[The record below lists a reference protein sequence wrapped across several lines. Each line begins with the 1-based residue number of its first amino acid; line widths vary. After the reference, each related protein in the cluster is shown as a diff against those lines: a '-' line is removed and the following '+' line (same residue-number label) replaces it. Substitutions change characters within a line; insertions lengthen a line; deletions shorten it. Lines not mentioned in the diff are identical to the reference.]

1 MPSLTQRLQNAWNA
15 FRNLRDPTFT
25 NYGLGTYYRPDR
37 HRFSYSNE
45 RSIVTTIFNRIAV
58 DCASIDLEHV
68 RIDEDGRY
76 IDTIKSGLND
86 CLTYSANID
95 QTGKTFV
102 EDIVQSMF
110 DEGVVAV
117 VPVDTTTNPNTTS
130 SYDILSMRTGKIIE
144 WFPQHV
150 RVRLYNERT
159 GQQEELVLNKATIA
173 IIENP
178 FFSVMNEPNSTLQR
192 LIRKMNLLDY
202 VDEQSS
208 SGKLDLIIQLPY
220 VIKSETRRQQA
231 EARRK
236 DIEMQLA
243 GSKYGI
249 AYTDGTERI
258 TQLNRAVENNIWGEV
273 KDLTAMLYNQ
283 LGITEAILNGS
294 ADEQTMINYYNNTIA
309 PIMTAIADELQRKF
323 ITRTAR
329 TQGQAIRFFRDAF
342 KLTPVATLAELADKL
357 TRNEIASSNEIRA
370 IIGWKPSDDPKAD
383 ELVNSNLNQ
392 QEPSMAPP
400 GMEGETPES
409 EVPASEIAATEL
421 SRLADEADEKL
432 NRGDY

>member
-15 FRNLRDPTFT
+15 FRNPRDPTFT
-25 NYGLGTYYRPDR
+25 NYGIGTYYRPDR
-37 HRFSYSNE
+37 HRFSHGNE

-58 DCASIDLEHV
+58 DCAAIDLEHV
-68 RIDEDGRY
+68 RLDENGRY
-76 IDTIKSGLND
+76 TDTIKSGLND

-95 QTGKTFV
+95 QTGKAFI
-102 EDIVQSMF
+102 EDAVQSMF
-110 DEGVVAV
+110 DEGVVAI
-117 VPVDTTTNPNTTS
+117 VPVDTTSNPYMTS
-130 SYDILSMRTGKIIE
+130 SYDILTMRTGKVTE
-144 WFPQHV
+144 WYPQHV
-150 RVRLYNERT
+150 RVRLYNDRT
-159 GQQEELVLNKATIA
+159 GKQEELVMSKSAIA
-173 IIENP
+173 IVENP

-192 LIRKMNLLDY
+192 LIRKLNLLDY
-202 VDEQSS
+202 IDEQSS

-220 VIKSETRRQQA
+220 VIKSETRRKQA

-236 DIEMQLA
+236 DVEMQLA

-258 TQLNRAVENNIWGEV
+258 TQLNRSVENNIWGEI

-283 LGITEAILNGS
+283 LGITEAILNGT
-294 ADEQTMINYYNNTIA
+294 ADEQTMINYYNNTIV
-309 PIMTAIADELQRKF
+309 PIMSAIADEMQRKF

-329 TQGQAIRFFRDAF
+329 TQGQAIRYFRDAF

-392 QEPSMAPP
+392 K
-400 GMEGETPES
+400 TPE
-409 EVPASEIAATEL
+409 EQAEPMPDDN
-421 SRLADEADEKL
+421 ADETTE
-432 NRGDY
+432 

>member
-37 HRFSYSNE
+37 HRFSHSNE

-58 DCASIDLEHV
+58 DCAAIDLEHV
-68 RIDEDGRY
+68 RLDADGRY
-76 IDTIKSGLND
+76 TDTIKSGLND
-86 CLTYSANID
+86 CLTFSANID
-95 QTGKTFV
+95 QTGKAFI

-117 VPVDTTTNPNTTS
+117 VPVDTTSNPYSTS
-130 SYDILSMRTGKIIE
+130 SYDILSMRTGKVIE
-144 WFPQHV
+144 WYPQHV
-150 RVRLYNERT
+150 RVRLYNDRT
-159 GQQEELVLNKATIA
+159 GRQEELIMDKSAIA

-192 LIRKMNLLDY
+192 LIRKLNLLDY
-202 VDEQSS
+202 IDEQSS

-258 TQLNRAVENNIWGEV
+258 TQLNRSVENNIWGEI

-283 LGITEAILNGS
+283 LGITEAILNGT
-294 ADEQTMINYYNNTIA
+294 ADEQTMINYYNNTIV
-309 PIMTAIADELQRKF
+309 PIMSSIADEMQRKF

-329 TQGQAIRFFRDAF
+329 TQGQAIRYFRNAF
-342 KLTPVATLAELADKL
+342 KLTPVSTLAELADKL

-392 QEPSMAPP
+392 QK
-400 GMEGETPES
+400 S
-409 EVPASEIAATEL
+409 EVPPAPDEENPEDADTKTE
-421 SRLADEADEKL
+421 
-432 NRGDY
+432 

>member
-15 FRNLRDPTFT
+15 FRNPRDPTFT

-37 HRFSYSNE
+37 HRFSHGNE

-58 DCASIDLEHV
+58 DCAAIDLEHV
-68 RIDEDGRY
+68 RLDENGRY
-76 IDTIKSGLND
+76 TDTINSGLND

-95 QTGKTFV
+95 QTGKAFI

-117 VPVDTTTNPNTTS
+117 VPVDTTSNPYFTS
-130 SYDILSMRTGKIIE
+130 SYDILSMRTGKVIE
-144 WFPQHV
+144 WYPQHV
-150 RVRLYNERT
+150 RVRLYNDRT
-159 GQQEELVLNKATIA
+159 GRQEELIMDKSAIA

-178 FFSVMNEPNSTLQR
+178 FFSVMNESNSTLQR
-192 LIRKMNLLDY
+192 LIRKLNLLDY
-202 VDEQSS
+202 IDEQSS

-258 TQLNRAVENNIWGEV
+258 TQLNRSVENNIWGEI

-283 LGITEAILNGS
+283 LGITEAILNGT
-294 ADEQTMINYYNNTIA
+294 ADEQTMINYYNNTIV
-309 PIMTAIADELQRKF
+309 PIMSSIADEMQRKF

-329 TQGQAIRFFRDAF
+329 TQGQAIRYFRDAF
-342 KLTPVATLAELADKL
+342 KLTPVSTLAELADKF

-392 QEPSMAPP
+392 QKPEGQTEPAPD
-400 GMEGETPES
+400 EENPED
-409 EVPASEIAATEL
+409 ADTKTE
-421 SRLADEADEKL
+421 
-432 NRGDY
+432 

>member
-15 FRNLRDPTFT
+15 FRNPRDPTFT

-37 HRFSYSNE
+37 HRFSHSNE

-58 DCASIDLEHV
+58 DCAAIDLEHV
-68 RIDEDGRY
+68 RLDADGRY
-76 IDTIKSGLND
+76 TDTIKSGLND
-86 CLTYSANID
+86 CLTFSANID
-95 QTGKTFV
+95 QTGKAFI

-117 VPVDTTTNPNTTS
+117 VPVDTTSNPYFTS
-130 SYDILSMRTGKIIE
+130 SYDILSMRTGKVIE
-144 WFPQHV
+144 WYPQHV
-150 RVRLYNERT
+150 RVRLYNDRT
-159 GQQEELVLNKATIA
+159 GRQEELIMDKSAIA

-192 LIRKMNLLDY
+192 LIRKLNLLDY
-202 VDEQSS
+202 IDEQSS

-220 VIKSETRRQQA
+220 VIKSETRRRQA

-258 TQLNRAVENNIWGEV
+258 TQLNRSVENNIWGEI

-283 LGITEAILNGS
+283 LGITEAILNGT
-294 ADEQTMINYYNNTIA
+294 ADEQTMINYYNNTIV
-309 PIMTAIADELQRKF
+309 PIMSSIADEMQRKF

-329 TQGQAIRFFRDAF
+329 TQGQAIRYFRNAF
-342 KLTPVATLAELADKL
+342 KLTPVSTLAELADKL

-392 QEPSMAPP
+392 QKPEGQTEPATD
-400 GMEGETPES
+400 EENPED
-409 EVPASEIAATEL
+409 ADTKTE
-421 SRLADEADEKL
+421 
-432 NRGDY
+432 

>member
-15 FRNLRDPTFT
+15 FRNPRDPTFT

-37 HRFSYSNE
+37 HRFSHSNE

-58 DCASIDLEHV
+58 DCAAIDLEHV
-68 RIDEDGRY
+68 RLDADGRY
-76 IDTIKSGLND
+76 TDTIKSGLND
-86 CLTYSANID
+86 CLTFSANID
-95 QTGKTFV
+95 QTGKAFI

-117 VPVDTTTNPNTTS
+117 VPVDTTSNPYSTS
-130 SYDILSMRTGKIIE
+130 SYDILSMRTGKVIE
-144 WFPQHV
+144 WYPQHV
-150 RVRLYNERT
+150 RVRLYNDRT
-159 GQQEELVLNKATIA
+159 GRQEELIMDKSAIA

-192 LIRKMNLLDY
+192 LIRKLNLLDY
-202 VDEQSS
+202 IDEQSS

-258 TQLNRAVENNIWGEV
+258 TQLNRSVENNIWGEI

-283 LGITEAILNGS
+283 LGITEAILNGT
-294 ADEQTMINYYNNTIA
+294 ADEQTMINYYNNTIV
-309 PIMTAIADELQRKF
+309 PIMSSIADEMQRKF

-329 TQGQAIRFFRDAF
+329 TQGQAIRYFRDAF
-342 KLTPVATLAELADKL
+342 KLTPVSTLAELADKL

-392 QEPSMAPP
+392 QKPEGQTEPAPD
-400 GMEGETPES
+400 EENPE
-409 EVPASEIAATEL
+409 
-421 SRLADEADEKL
+421 EADTKTE
-432 NRGDY
+432 

>member
-15 FRNLRDPTFT
+15 FRNPRDPTFT

-37 HRFSYSNE
+37 HRFSHSNE

-58 DCASIDLEHV
+58 DCAAIDLEHV
-68 RIDEDGRY
+68 RLDADGRY
-76 IDTIKSGLND
+76 TDTIKSGLND
-86 CLTYSANID
+86 CLTFSANID
-95 QTGKTFV
+95 QTGKAFI

-117 VPVDTTTNPNTTS
+117 VPVDTTSNPYSTS
-130 SYDILSMRTGKIIE
+130 SYDILSMRTGKVIE
-144 WFPQHV
+144 WYPQHV
-150 RVRLYNERT
+150 RVRLYNDRT
-159 GQQEELVLNKATIA
+159 GRQEELIMDKSAIA

-192 LIRKMNLLDY
+192 LIRKLNLLDY
-202 VDEQSS
+202 IDEQSS

-220 VIKSETRRQQA
+220 VIKSETRRKQA

-258 TQLNRAVENNIWGEV
+258 TQLNRSVENNIWGEI

-283 LGITEAILNGS
+283 LGITEAILNGT
-294 ADEQTMINYYNNTIA
+294 ADEQTMINYYNNTIV
-309 PIMTAIADELQRKF
+309 PIMSSIADEMQRKF

-329 TQGQAIRFFRDAF
+329 TQGQAIRYFRDAF
-342 KLTPVATLAELADKL
+342 KLTPVSTLAELADKL

-392 QEPSMAPP
+392 QKPEGQTEPAPD
-400 GMEGETPES
+400 EENPE
-409 EVPASEIAATEL
+409 
-421 SRLADEADEKL
+421 EADTKTE
-432 NRGDY
+432 

>member
-15 FRNLRDPTFT
+15 FRNPRDPTFT

-37 HRFSYSNE
+37 HRFSHGNE

-58 DCASIDLEHV
+58 DCAAIDLEHV
-68 RIDEDGRY
+68 RLDEDGRY
-76 IDTIKSGLND
+76 TDTIKSGLND

-95 QTGKTFV
+95 QTGKAFI

-117 VPVDTTTNPNTTS
+117 VPVDTTSNPYFTS
-130 SYDILSMRTGKIIE
+130 SYDILSMRTGKVIE
-144 WFPQHV
+144 WYPQHV
-150 RVRLYNERT
+150 RVRLYNDRT
-159 GQQEELVLNKATIA
+159 GRQEELIMDKSAIA

-192 LIRKMNLLDY
+192 LIRKLNLLDY
-202 VDEQSS
+202 IDEQSS

-258 TQLNRAVENNIWGEV
+258 TQLNRSVENNIWGEI

-283 LGITEAILNGS
+283 LGITEAILNGT
-294 ADEQTMINYYNNTIA
+294 ADEQTMINYYNNTIV
-309 PIMTAIADELQRKF
+309 PIMSSIADEMQRKF

-329 TQGQAIRFFRDAF
+329 TQGQAIRYFRDAF
-342 KLTPVATLAELADKL
+342 KLTPVSTLAELADKL

-392 QEPSMAPP
+392 QKPVGQTEPAPD
-400 GMEGETPES
+400 EENPED
-409 EVPASEIAATEL
+409 ADTKTE
-421 SRLADEADEKL
+421 
-432 NRGDY
+432 

>member
-15 FRNLRDPTFT
+15 FRNPRDPTFT

-37 HRFSYSNE
+37 HRFSHSNE

-58 DCASIDLEHV
+58 DCAAIDLEHV
-68 RIDEDGRY
+68 RLDEDGRY
-76 IDTIKSGLND
+76 TDTIKSGLND

-95 QTGKTFV
+95 QTGKAFI

-117 VPVDTTTNPNTTS
+117 VPVDTTSNPYMTS
-130 SYDILSMRTGKIIE
+130 SYDILSMRTGKVIE
-144 WFPQHV
+144 WYPQHV
-150 RVRLYNERT
+150 RVRLYNDRT
-159 GQQEELVLNKATIA
+159 GRQEELIMDKSAIA

-192 LIRKMNLLDY
+192 LIRKLNLLDY
-202 VDEQSS
+202 IDEQSS

-258 TQLNRAVENNIWGEV
+258 TQLNRSVENNIWGEI

-283 LGITEAILNGS
+283 LGITEAILNGT
-294 ADEQTMINYYNNTIA
+294 ADEQTMINYYNNTIV
-309 PIMTAIADELQRKF
+309 PIMSSIADEMQRKF

-329 TQGQAIRFFRDAF
+329 TQGQAIRYFRDAF
-342 KLTPVATLAELADKL
+342 KLTPVSTLAELADKL

-383 ELVNSNLNQ
+383 QLVNSNLNQ
-392 QEPSMAPP
+392 QK
-400 GMEGETPES
+400 S
-409 EVPASEIAATEL
+409 EVPPAP
-421 SRLADEADEKL
+421 DEANPEDADTKTE
-432 NRGDY
+432 

>member
-15 FRNLRDPTFT
+15 FRNPRDPTFT

-37 HRFSYSNE
+37 HRFSHSNE

-58 DCASIDLEHV
+58 DCAAIDLEHV
-68 RIDEDGRY
+68 RLDEDGRY
-76 IDTIKSGLND
+76 TDTIRSGLND

-95 QTGKTFV
+95 QTGKAFI

-117 VPVDTTTNPNTTS
+117 VPVDTTSNPYFTS
-130 SYDILSMRTGKIIE
+130 SYDILSMRTGKVIE
-144 WFPQHV
+144 WYPQHV
-150 RVRLYNERT
+150 RVRLYNDRT
-159 GQQEELVLNKATIA
+159 GRQEELIIDKSAIA

-178 FFSVMNEPNSTLQR
+178 FFSVMNESNSTLQR
-192 LIRKMNLLDY
+192 LIRKLNLLDY
-202 VDEQSS
+202 IDEQSS

-258 TQLNRAVENNIWGEV
+258 TQLNRSVENNIWGEI

-283 LGITEAILNGS
+283 LGITEAILNGT
-294 ADEQTMINYYNNTIA
+294 ADEQTMINYYNNTIV
-309 PIMTAIADELQRKF
+309 PIMSSIADEMQRKF

-329 TQGQAIRFFRDAF
+329 TQGQAIRYFRDAF
-342 KLTPVATLAELADKL
+342 KLTPVSTLAELADKF

-383 ELVNSNLNQ
+383 KLVNSNLNQ
-392 QEPSMAPP
+392 QKPEGQTEPAPD
-400 GMEGETPES
+400 EENPED
-409 EVPASEIAATEL
+409 ADTKTE
-421 SRLADEADEKL
+421 
-432 NRGDY
+432 

>member
-15 FRNLRDPTFT
+15 FRNPRDPTFT

-37 HRFSYSNE
+37 HRFSHSNE

-58 DCASIDLEHV
+58 DCAAIDLEHV
-68 RIDEDGRY
+68 RLDADGRY
-76 IDTIKSGLND
+76 TDTIKSGLND

-95 QTGKTFV
+95 QTGKAFI

-117 VPVDTTTNPNTTS
+117 VPVDTTSNPYMTS
-130 SYDILSMRTGKIIE
+130 SYDILSMRTGKVIE
-144 WFPQHV
+144 WYPQHV
-150 RVRLYNERT
+150 RVRLYNDRT
-159 GQQEELVLNKATIA
+159 GRQEELIMDKSAIA

-192 LIRKMNLLDY
+192 LIRKLNLLDY
-202 VDEQSS
+202 IDEQSS

-258 TQLNRAVENNIWGEV
+258 TQLNRSVENNIWGEI

-283 LGITEAILNGS
+283 LGITEAILNGT
-294 ADEQTMINYYNNTIA
+294 ADEQTMINYYNNTIV
-309 PIMTAIADELQRKF
+309 PIMSSIADEMQRKF

-329 TQGQAIRFFRDAF
+329 TQGQAIRYFRDAF
-342 KLTPVATLAELADKL
+342 KLTPVSTLAELADKL

-392 QEPSMAPP
+392 QKPEGQTEPAPD
-400 GMEGETPES
+400 EENPED
-409 EVPASEIAATEL
+409 ADMKTE
-421 SRLADEADEKL
+421 
-432 NRGDY
+432 

>member
-15 FRNLRDPTFT
+15 FRNPRDPTFT

-37 HRFSYSNE
+37 HRFSHSNE

-58 DCASIDLEHV
+58 DCAAIDLEHV
-68 RIDEDGRY
+68 RLDADGRY
-76 IDTIKSGLND
+76 TDTIKSGLND

-95 QTGKTFV
+95 QTGKAFI

-117 VPVDTTTNPNTTS
+117 VPVDTTSSPYMTS
-130 SYDILSMRTGKIIE
+130 SYDILSMRTGKVIE
-144 WFPQHV
+144 WYPQHV
-150 RVRLYNERT
+150 RVRLYNDRT
-159 GQQEELVLNKATIA
+159 GRQEELIMDKSAIA

-192 LIRKMNLLDY
+192 LIRKLNLLDY
-202 VDEQSS
+202 IDEQSS

-258 TQLNRAVENNIWGEV
+258 TQLNRSVENNIWGEI

-283 LGITEAILNGS
+283 LGITEAILNGT
-294 ADEQTMINYYNNTIA
+294 ADEQTMINYYNNTIV
-309 PIMTAIADELQRKF
+309 PIMSSIADEMQRKF

-329 TQGQAIRFFRDAF
+329 TQGQAIRYFRDAF
-342 KLTPVATLAELADKL
+342 KLTPVSTLAELADKL

-392 QEPSMAPP
+392 QKPEGQTEPAPD
-400 GMEGETPES
+400 EENPED
-409 EVPASEIAATEL
+409 ADIKTE
-421 SRLADEADEKL
+421 
-432 NRGDY
+432 

>member
-15 FRNLRDPTFT
+15 FRNPRDPTFT

-37 HRFSYSNE
+37 HRFSHSNE

-58 DCASIDLEHV
+58 DCAAIDLEHV
-68 RIDEDGRY
+68 RLDEDGRY
-76 IDTIKSGLND
+76 TDTIKSGLND
-86 CLTYSANID
+86 CLTFSANID
-95 QTGKTFV
+95 QTGKAFI

-117 VPVDTTTNPNTTS
+117 VPVDTTSNPYMTS
-130 SYDILSMRTGKIIE
+130 SYDILSMRTGKVIE
-144 WFPQHV
+144 WYPQHV
-150 RVRLYNERT
+150 RVRLYNDRT
-159 GQQEELVLNKATIA
+159 GRQEELIMDKSAIA

-192 LIRKMNLLDY
+192 LIRKLNLLDY
-202 VDEQSS
+202 IDEQSS

-258 TQLNRAVENNIWGEV
+258 TQLNRSVENNIWGEI

-283 LGITEAILNGS
+283 LGITEAILNGT
-294 ADEQTMINYYNNTIA
+294 ADEQTMINYYNNTIV
-309 PIMTAIADELQRKF
+309 PIMSSIADEMQRKF

-329 TQGQAIRFFRDAF
+329 TQGQAIRYFRDAF
-342 KLTPVATLAELADKL
+342 KLTPVSTLAELADKL

-392 QEPSMAPP
+392 QKTEVQTEPAPD
-400 GMEGETPES
+400 EENPED
-409 EVPASEIAATEL
+409 ADMKTE
-421 SRLADEADEKL
+421 
-432 NRGDY
+432 

>member
-15 FRNLRDPTFT
+15 FRNPRDPTFT
-25 NYGLGTYYRPDR
+25 NYGIGTYYRPDR
-37 HRFSYSNE
+37 HRFSHGNE

-58 DCASIDLEHV
+58 DCAAIDLEHV
-68 RIDEDGRY
+68 RLDENGRY
-76 IDTIKSGLND
+76 TDTIKSGLND

-95 QTGKTFV
+95 QTGKAFI
-102 EDIVQSMF
+102 EDAVQSMF
-110 DEGVVAV
+110 DEGVVAI
-117 VPVDTTTNPNTTS
+117 VPVDTTSNPYMTS
-130 SYDILSMRTGKIIE
+130 SYDILTMRTGKVTE
-144 WFPQHV
+144 WYPQHV
-150 RVRLYNERT
+150 RVRLYNDRT
-159 GQQEELVLNKATIA
+159 GKQEELVMSKSAIA
-173 IIENP
+173 IVENP

-192 LIRKMNLLDY
+192 LIRKLNLLDY
-202 VDEQSS
+202 IDEQSS

-258 TQLNRAVENNIWGEV
+258 TQLNRSVENNIWGEI

-283 LGITEAILNGS
+283 LGITEAILNGT
-294 ADEQTMINYYNNTIA
+294 ADEQTMINYYNNTIV
-309 PIMTAIADELQRKF
+309 PIMSAIADEMQRKF

-329 TQGQAIRFFRDAF
+329 TQGQAIRYFRDAF

-392 QEPSMAPP
+392 K
-400 GMEGETPES
+400 TPE
-409 EVPASEIAATEL
+409 EQAEPMPNDN
-421 SRLADEADEKL
+421 ADETTE
-432 NRGDY
+432 

>member
-1 MPSLTQRLQNAWNA
+1 M
-15 FRNLRDPTFT
+15 D
-25 NYGLGTYYRPDR
+25 
-37 HRFSYSNE
+37 
-45 RSIVTTIFNRIAV
+45 
-58 DCASIDLEHV
+58 
-68 RIDEDGRY
+68 
-76 IDTIKSGLND
+76 KS
-86 CLTYSANID
+86 A
-95 QTGKTFV
+95 
-102 EDIVQSMF
+102 
-110 DEGVVAV
+110 
-117 VPVDTTTNPNTTS
+117 
-130 SYDILSMRTGKIIE
+130 
-144 WFPQHV
+144 
-150 RVRLYNERT
+150 
-159 GQQEELVLNKATIA
+159 IA

-192 LIRKMNLLDY
+192 LIRKLNLLDY
-202 VDEQSS
+202 IDEQSS

-258 TQLNRAVENNIWGEV
+258 TQLNRSVENNIWGEI

-283 LGITEAILNGS
+283 LGITEAILNGT
-294 ADEQTMINYYNNTIA
+294 ADEQTMINYYNNTIV
-309 PIMTAIADELQRKF
+309 PIMSSIADEMQRKF

-329 TQGQAIRFFRDAF
+329 TQGQAIRYFRDAF
-342 KLTPVATLAELADKL
+342 KLTPVSTLAELADKL

-392 QEPSMAPP
+392 QKTEVQPVPD
-400 GMEGETPES
+400 EENPED
-409 EVPASEIAATEL
+409 ADTKTE
-421 SRLADEADEKL
+421 
-432 NRGDY
+432 

>member
-15 FRNLRDPTFT
+15 FRNPRDPTFT

-37 HRFSYSNE
+37 HRFSHSNE

-58 DCASIDLEHV
+58 DCAAIDLEHV
-68 RIDEDGRY
+68 RLDEDGRY
-76 IDTIKSGLND
+76 TDTIRSGLND

-95 QTGKTFV
+95 QTGKAFI

-117 VPVDTTTNPNTTS
+117 VPVDTTSNPYFTS
-130 SYDILSMRTGKIIE
+130 SYDILSMRTGKVIE
-144 WFPQHV
+144 WYPQHV
-150 RVRLYNERT
+150 RVRLYNDRT
-159 GQQEELVLNKATIA
+159 GRQEELIMDKSAIA

-192 LIRKMNLLDY
+192 LIRKLNLLDY
-202 VDEQSS
+202 IDEQSS

-258 TQLNRAVENNIWGEV
+258 TQLNRSVENNIWGEI

-283 LGITEAILNGS
+283 LGITEAILNGT
-294 ADEQTMINYYNNTIA
+294 ADEQTMINYHNNTIV
-309 PIMTAIADELQRKF
+309 PIMSSIADEMQRKF

-329 TQGQAIRFFRDAF
+329 TQGQAIRYFRDAF
-342 KLTPVATLAELADKL
+342 KLTPVSTLAELADKL

-392 QEPSMAPP
+392 QK
-400 GMEGETPES
+400 S
-409 EVPASEIAATEL
+409 EVPPAPDEENPEDADTKTE
-421 SRLADEADEKL
+421 
-432 NRGDY
+432 

>member
-15 FRNLRDPTFT
+15 FRNPRDPTFT

-37 HRFSYSNE
+37 HRFSHSNE

-58 DCASIDLEHV
+58 DCAAIDLEHV
-68 RIDEDGRY
+68 RLDTDGRY
-76 IDTIKSGLND
+76 TDTIKSGLND

-95 QTGKTFV
+95 QTGKAFI

-117 VPVDTTTNPNTTS
+117 VPVDTTSSPYMTS
-130 SYDILSMRTGKIIE
+130 SYDILSMRTGKVIE
-144 WFPQHV
+144 WYPQHV
-150 RVRLYNERT
+150 RVRLYNDRT
-159 GQQEELVLNKATIA
+159 GRQEELIMDKSAIA

-192 LIRKMNLLDY
+192 LIRKLNLLDY
-202 VDEQSS
+202 IDEQSS

-258 TQLNRAVENNIWGEV
+258 TQLNRSVENNIWGEI

-283 LGITEAILNGS
+283 LGITEAILNGT
-294 ADEQTMINYYNNTIA
+294 ADEQTMINYYNNTIV
-309 PIMTAIADELQRKF
+309 PIMSSIADEMQRKF

-329 TQGQAIRFFRDAF
+329 TQGQAIRYFRDAF
-342 KLTPVATLAELADKL
+342 KLTPVSTLAELADKL

-392 QEPSMAPP
+392 QKPEGQTEPAPD
-400 GMEGETPES
+400 EENPED
-409 EVPASEIAATEL
+409 ADIKTE
-421 SRLADEADEKL
+421 
-432 NRGDY
+432 

>member
-15 FRNLRDPTFT
+15 FRNPRDPTFT

-37 HRFSYSNE
+37 HRFSHSNE

-58 DCASIDLEHV
+58 DCAAIDLEHV
-68 RIDEDGRY
+68 RLDEDGRY
-76 IDTIKSGLND
+76 TDTIKSGLND

-95 QTGKTFV
+95 QTGKAFI

-117 VPVDTTTNPNTTS
+117 VPVDTTSNPYFTS
-130 SYDILSMRTGKIIE
+130 SYDILSMRTGKVIE
-144 WFPQHV
+144 WYPQHV
-150 RVRLYNERT
+150 RVRLYNDRT
-159 GQQEELVLNKATIA
+159 GRQEELIMDKSAIA

-192 LIRKMNLLDY
+192 LIRKLNLLDY
-202 VDEQSS
+202 IDEQSS

-258 TQLNRAVENNIWGEV
+258 TQLNRSVENNIWGEI

-283 LGITEAILNGS
+283 LGITEAILNGT
-294 ADEQTMINYYNNTIA
+294 ADEQTMINYYNNTIV
-309 PIMTAIADELQRKF
+309 PIMSSIADEMQRKF

-329 TQGQAIRFFRDAF
+329 TQGQAIRYFRDAF
-342 KLTPVATLAELADKL
+342 KLTPVSTLAELADKL

-392 QEPSMAPP
+392 QKPEGQTEPAPD
-400 GMEGETPES
+400 EENPE
-409 EVPASEIAATEL
+409 
-421 SRLADEADEKL
+421 EADTKTE
-432 NRGDY
+432 

>member
-15 FRNLRDPTFT
+15 FRNPRDPTFT

-37 HRFSYSNE
+37 HRFSHSNE

-58 DCASIDLEHV
+58 DCAAIDLEHV
-68 RIDEDGRY
+68 RLDEDGRY
-76 IDTIKSGLND
+76 TDTIKSGLND

-95 QTGKTFV
+95 QTGKAFI

-117 VPVDTTTNPNTTS
+117 VPVDTTSNPYFTS
-130 SYDILSMRTGKIIE
+130 SYDILSMRTGKVIE
-144 WFPQHV
+144 WYPQHV
-150 RVRLYNERT
+150 RVRLYNDRT
-159 GQQEELVLNKATIA
+159 GRQEELIMDKSAIA

-192 LIRKMNLLDY
+192 LIRKLNLLDY
-202 VDEQSS
+202 IDEQSS

-258 TQLNRAVENNIWGEV
+258 TQLNRSVENNIWGEI

-283 LGITEAILNGS
+283 LGITEAILNGT
-294 ADEQTMINYYNNTIA
+294 ADEQTMINYYNNTIV
-309 PIMTAIADELQRKF
+309 PIMSAIADEMQRKF

-329 TQGQAIRFFRDAF
+329 TQGQAIRYFRDAF
-342 KLTPVATLAELADKL
+342 KLTPVSTLAELADKL

-392 QEPSMAPP
+392 QKPEGQTEPAPD
-400 GMEGETPES
+400 EENPED
-409 EVPASEIAATEL
+409 ADTKTE
-421 SRLADEADEKL
+421 
-432 NRGDY
+432 

>member
-15 FRNLRDPTFT
+15 FRNPRDPTFT

-37 HRFSYSNE
+37 HRFSHSNE

-58 DCASIDLEHV
+58 DCAAIDLEHV
-68 RIDEDGRY
+68 RLDEDGRY
-76 IDTIKSGLND
+76 TDTIKSGLND
-86 CLTYSANID
+86 CLTFSANID
-95 QTGKTFV
+95 QTGKAFI

-117 VPVDTTTNPNTTS
+117 VPVDTTSNPYFTS
-130 SYDILSMRTGKIIE
+130 SYDILSMRTGKVIE
-144 WFPQHV
+144 WYPQHV
-150 RVRLYNERT
+150 RVRLYNDRT
-159 GQQEELVLNKATIA
+159 GRQEELIMDKSAIA

-192 LIRKMNLLDY
+192 LIRKLNLLDY
-202 VDEQSS
+202 IDEQSS

-258 TQLNRAVENNIWGEV
+258 TQLNRSVENNIWGEI

-283 LGITEAILNGS
+283 LGITEAILNGT
-294 ADEQTMINYYNNTIA
+294 ADEQTMINYYNNTIV
-309 PIMTAIADELQRKF
+309 PIMSSIADEMQRKF

-329 TQGQAIRFFRDAF
+329 TQGQAIRYFRDAF
-342 KLTPVATLAELADKL
+342 KLTPVSTLAELADKL

-392 QEPSMAPP
+392 QKPVGQTEPAPD
-400 GMEGETPES
+400 EENPED
-409 EVPASEIAATEL
+409 ADMKTE
-421 SRLADEADEKL
+421 
-432 NRGDY
+432 

>member
-1 MPSLTQRLQNAWNA
+1 MASLTQRLQNAWNA
-15 FRNLRDPTFT
+15 FRNPRDPTFT

-37 HRFSYSNE
+37 HRFSHSNE

-58 DCASIDLEHV
+58 DCAAIDLEHV
-68 RIDEDGRY
+68 RLDEDGRY
-76 IDTIKSGLND
+76 TDTIKSGLND

-95 QTGKTFV
+95 QTGKAFI

-117 VPVDTTTNPNTTS
+117 VPVDTTSNPYMTS
-130 SYDILSMRTGKIIE
+130 SYDILSMRTGKVIE
-144 WFPQHV
+144 WYPQHV
-150 RVRLYNERT
+150 RVRLYNDRT
-159 GQQEELVLNKATIA
+159 GRQEELIMDKSAIA

-192 LIRKMNLLDY
+192 LIRKLNLLDY
-202 VDEQSS
+202 IDEQSS

-258 TQLNRAVENNIWGEV
+258 TQLNRSVENNIWGEI

-283 LGITEAILNGS
+283 LGITEAILNGT
-294 ADEQTMINYYNNTIA
+294 ADEQTMINYYNNTIV
-309 PIMTAIADELQRKF
+309 PIMSSIADEMQRKF

-329 TQGQAIRFFRDAF
+329 TQGQAIRYFRNAF
-342 KLTPVATLAELADKL
+342 KLTPVSTLAELADKL

-383 ELVNSNLNQ
+383 KLINSNLNQ
-392 QEPSMAPP
+392 QKPVGQTEPAPD
-400 GMEGETPES
+400 EENPEN
-409 EVPASEIAATEL
+409 ADTKTE
-421 SRLADEADEKL
+421 
-432 NRGDY
+432 

>member
-15 FRNLRDPTFT
+15 FRNPRDPTFT

-37 HRFSYSNE
+37 HRFSHSNE

-58 DCASIDLEHV
+58 DCAAIDLEHV
-68 RIDEDGRY
+68 RLDADGRY
-76 IDTIKSGLND
+76 TDTIKSGLND
-86 CLTYSANID
+86 CLTFSANID
-95 QTGKTFV
+95 QTGKAFI

-117 VPVDTTTNPNTTS
+117 VPVDTTSNPYMTS
-130 SYDILSMRTGKIIE
+130 SYDILSMRTGKVIE
-144 WFPQHV
+144 WYPQHV
-150 RVRLYNERT
+150 RVRLYNDRT
-159 GQQEELVLNKATIA
+159 GRQEELIMDKSAIA

-192 LIRKMNLLDY
+192 LIRKLNLLDY
-202 VDEQSS
+202 IDEQSS

-220 VIKSETRRQQA
+220 VIKTETRRQQA

-258 TQLNRAVENNIWGEV
+258 TQLNRSVENNIWGEI

-283 LGITEAILNGS
+283 LGITEAILNGT
-294 ADEQTMINYYNNTIA
+294 ADEQTMINYYNNTIV
-309 PIMTAIADELQRKF
+309 PIMSAIADEMQRKF

-329 TQGQAIRFFRDAF
+329 TQGQAIRYFRDAF
-342 KLTPVATLAELADKL
+342 KLTPVSTLAELADKL

-383 ELVNSNLNQ
+383 DLVNSNLNQ
-392 QEPSMAPP
+392 QKPEGQTEPAPD
-400 GMEGETPES
+400 EENPED
-409 EVPASEIAATEL
+409 ADIKTE
-421 SRLADEADEKL
+421 
-432 NRGDY
+432 

>member
-15 FRNLRDPTFT
+15 FRNPRDPTFT

-37 HRFSYSNE
+37 HRFSHGNE

-58 DCASIDLEHV
+58 DCAAIDLEHV
-68 RIDEDGRY
+68 RLDENGRY
-76 IDTIKSGLND
+76 TDTINSGLND

-95 QTGKTFV
+95 QTGKAFI

-117 VPVDTTTNPNTTS
+117 VPVDTTSNPYFTS
-130 SYDILSMRTGKIIE
+130 SYDILSMRTGKVIE
-144 WFPQHV
+144 WYPQHV
-150 RVRLYNERT
+150 RVRLYNDRT
-159 GQQEELVLNKATIA
+159 GRQEELIMDKSAIA

-192 LIRKMNLLDY
+192 LIRKLNLLDY
-202 VDEQSS
+202 IDEQSS

-258 TQLNRAVENNIWGEV
+258 TQLNRSVENNIWGEI

-283 LGITEAILNGS
+283 LGITEAILNGT
-294 ADEQTMINYYNNTIA
+294 ADEQTMINYYNNTIV
-309 PIMTAIADELQRKF
+309 PIMSSIADEMQRKF

-329 TQGQAIRFFRDAF
+329 TQGQAIRYFRDAF
-342 KLTPVATLAELADKL
+342 KLTPVSTLAELSDKL

-392 QEPSMAPP
+392 QKPEGQSEPATD
-400 GMEGETPES
+400 EDNPE
-409 EVPASEIAATEL
+409 
-421 SRLADEADEKL
+421 EADTKTE
-432 NRGDY
+432 

>member
-15 FRNLRDPTFT
+15 FRNPRDPTFT

-37 HRFSYSNE
+37 HRFSHSNE

-58 DCASIDLEHV
+58 DCAAIDLEHV
-68 RIDEDGRY
+68 RLDADGRY
-76 IDTIKSGLND
+76 TDTIKSGLND

-95 QTGKTFV
+95 QTGKAFI

-117 VPVDTTTNPNTTS
+117 VPVDTTSNPYFTS
-130 SYDILSMRTGKIIE
+130 SYDILSMRTGKVIE
-144 WFPQHV
+144 WYPQHV
-150 RVRLYNERT
+150 RVRLYNDRT
-159 GQQEELVLNKATIA
+159 GRQEELIMDKSAIA

-192 LIRKMNLLDY
+192 LIRKLNLLDY
-202 VDEQSS
+202 IDEQSS

-258 TQLNRAVENNIWGEV
+258 TQLNRSVENNIWGEI

-283 LGITEAILNGS
+283 LGITEAILNGT
-294 ADEQTMINYYNNTIA
+294 ADEQTMINYYNNTIV
-309 PIMTAIADELQRKF
+309 PIMSSIADEMQRKF

-329 TQGQAIRFFRDAF
+329 TQGQAIRYFRNAF
-342 KLTPVATLAELADKL
+342 KLTPVSTLAELADKL

-392 QEPSMAPP
+392 QK
-400 GMEGETPES
+400 S
-409 EVPASEIAATEL
+409 EVPPAPDEENPEDADTKTE
-421 SRLADEADEKL
+421 
-432 NRGDY
+432 

>member
-15 FRNLRDPTFT
+15 FRNPRDPTFT

-37 HRFSYSNE
+37 HRFSHSNE

-58 DCASIDLEHV
+58 DCAAIDLEHV
-68 RIDEDGRY
+68 RLDEDGRY
-76 IDTIKSGLND
+76 TDTIKSGLND
-86 CLTYSANID
+86 CLTFSANID
-95 QTGKTFV
+95 QTGKAFI

-117 VPVDTTTNPNTTS
+117 VPVDTTSNPYMTS
-130 SYDILSMRTGKIIE
+130 SYDILSMRTGKVIE
-144 WFPQHV
+144 WYPQHV
-150 RVRLYNERT
+150 RVRLYNDRT
-159 GQQEELVLNKATIA
+159 GRQEELIMDKSAIA

-192 LIRKMNLLDY
+192 LIRKLNLLDY
-202 VDEQSS
+202 IDEQSS

-258 TQLNRAVENNIWGEV
+258 TQLNRSVENNIWGEI

-283 LGITEAILNGS
+283 LGITEAILNGT
-294 ADEQTMINYYNNTIA
+294 ADEQTMINYYNNTIV
-309 PIMTAIADELQRKF
+309 PIMSSIADEMQRKF

-329 TQGQAIRFFRDAF
+329 TQGQAIRYFRDAF
-342 KLTPVATLAELADKL
+342 KLTPVSTLAELADKL

-392 QEPSMAPP
+392 QKPVGQTEPAPD
-400 GMEGETPES
+400 EENPED
-409 EVPASEIAATEL
+409 ADTKTE
-421 SRLADEADEKL
+421 
-432 NRGDY
+432 

>member
-15 FRNLRDPTFT
+15 FRNPRDPTFT

-37 HRFSYSNE
+37 HRFSHSNE

-58 DCASIDLEHV
+58 DCAAIDLEHV
-68 RIDEDGRY
+68 RLDEDGRY
-76 IDTIKSGLND
+76 TDTIKSGLND

-95 QTGKTFV
+95 QTGKAFI

-117 VPVDTTTNPNTTS
+117 VPVDTTSNPYMTS
-130 SYDILSMRTGKIIE
+130 SYDILSMRTGKVIE
-144 WFPQHV
+144 WYPQHV
-150 RVRLYNERT
+150 RVRLYNDRT
-159 GQQEELVLNKATIA
+159 GRQEELIMDKSAIA

-192 LIRKMNLLDY
+192 LIRKLNLLDY
-202 VDEQSS
+202 IDEQSS

-258 TQLNRAVENNIWGEV
+258 TQLNRSVENNIWGEI

-283 LGITEAILNGS
+283 LGITEAILNGT
-294 ADEQTMINYYNNTIA
+294 ADEQTMINYYNNTIV
-309 PIMTAIADELQRKF
+309 PIMSAIADEMQRKF

-329 TQGQAIRFFRDAF
+329 TQGQAIRYFRDAF
-342 KLTPVATLAELADKL
+342 KLTPVSTLAELADKL

-392 QEPSMAPP
+392 QKPEGQTEPAPD
-400 GMEGETPES
+400 EENPED
-409 EVPASEIAATEL
+409 ADIKTE
-421 SRLADEADEKL
+421 
-432 NRGDY
+432 

>member
-15 FRNLRDPTFT
+15 FRNPRDPTFT

-37 HRFSYSNE
+37 HRFSHSNE

-58 DCASIDLEHV
+58 DCAAIDLEHV
-68 RIDEDGRY
+68 RLDEDGRY
-76 IDTIKSGLND
+76 TDTIKSGLND

-95 QTGKTFV
+95 QTGKAFI

-117 VPVDTTTNPNTTS
+117 VPVDTTSNPYFTS
-130 SYDILSMRTGKIIE
+130 SYDILSMRTGKVIE
-144 WFPQHV
+144 WYPQHV
-150 RVRLYNERT
+150 RVRLYNDRT
-159 GQQEELVLNKATIA
+159 GRQEELIIDKSAIA

-178 FFSVMNEPNSTLQR
+178 FFSVMNESNSTLQR
-192 LIRKMNLLDY
+192 LIRKLNLLDY
-202 VDEQSS
+202 IDEQSS

-258 TQLNRAVENNIWGEV
+258 TQLNRSVENNIWGEI

-283 LGITEAILNGS
+283 LGITEAILNGT
-294 ADEQTMINYYNNTIA
+294 ADEQTMINYYNNTIV
-309 PIMTAIADELQRKF
+309 PIMSSIADEMQRKF

-329 TQGQAIRFFRDAF
+329 TQGQAIRYFRDAF
-342 KLTPVATLAELADKL
+342 KLTPVSTLAELADKF

-392 QEPSMAPP
+392 QKSEGQAEFAPD
-400 GMEGETPES
+400 EENPED
-409 EVPASEIAATEL
+409 ADMKTE
-421 SRLADEADEKL
+421 
-432 NRGDY
+432 

>member
-15 FRNLRDPTFT
+15 FRNPRDPTFT

-37 HRFSYSNE
+37 HRFSHSNE

-58 DCASIDLEHV
+58 DCAAIDLEHV
-68 RIDEDGRY
+68 RLDEDGRY
-76 IDTIKSGLND
+76 TDTIKSGLND

-95 QTGKTFV
+95 QTGKAFI

-117 VPVDTTTNPNTTS
+117 VPVDTTSNPYFTS
-130 SYDILSMRTGKIIE
+130 SYDILSMRTGKVIE
-144 WFPQHV
+144 WYPQHV
-150 RVRLYNERT
+150 RVRLYNDRT
-159 GQQEELVLNKATIA
+159 GRQEELIIDKSAIA

-192 LIRKMNLLDY
+192 LIRKLNLLDY
-202 VDEQSS
+202 IDEQSS

-258 TQLNRAVENNIWGEV
+258 TQLNRSVENNIWGEI

-283 LGITEAILNGS
+283 LGITEAILNGT
-294 ADEQTMINYYNNTIA
+294 ADEQTMINYYNNTIV
-309 PIMTAIADELQRKF
+309 PIMSSIADEMQRKF

-329 TQGQAIRFFRDAF
+329 TQGQAIRYFRDAF
-342 KLTPVATLAELADKL
+342 KLTPVSTLAELADKF

-383 ELVNSNLNQ
+383 KLVNSNLNQ
-392 QEPSMAPP
+392 QKPEGQTEPAPD
-400 GMEGETPES
+400 EENPED
-409 EVPASEIAATEL
+409 ADTKTE
-421 SRLADEADEKL
+421 
-432 NRGDY
+432 

>member
-15 FRNLRDPTFT
+15 FRNPRDPTFT
-25 NYGLGTYYRPDR
+25 NYGIGTYYRPDR
-37 HRFSYSNE
+37 HRFSHGNE

-58 DCASIDLEHV
+58 DCAAIDLEHV
-68 RIDEDGRY
+68 RLDENGRY
-76 IDTIKSGLND
+76 TDTIKSGLND

-95 QTGKTFV
+95 QTGKAFI
-102 EDIVQSMF
+102 EDAVQSMF
-110 DEGVVAV
+110 DEGVVAI
-117 VPVDTTTNPNTTS
+117 VPVDTTSNPYMTS
-130 SYDILSMRTGKIIE
+130 SYDILTMRTGKVTE
-144 WFPQHV
+144 WYPQHV
-150 RVRLYNERT
+150 RVRLYNDRT
-159 GQQEELVLNKATIA
+159 GKQEELIMSKSAIA
-173 IIENP
+173 IVENP

-192 LIRKMNLLDY
+192 LIRKLNLLDY
-202 VDEQSS
+202 IDEQSS

-258 TQLNRAVENNIWGEV
+258 TQLNRSVENNIWGEI
-273 KDLTAMLYNQ
+273 KDLTEMLYNQ
-283 LGITEAILNGS
+283 LGITEAILNGT
-294 ADEQTMINYYNNTIA
+294 ADEQTMINYYNNTIV
-309 PIMTAIADELQRKF
+309 PIMSAIADEMQRKF

-329 TQGQAIRFFRDAF
+329 TQGQAIRYFRDAF
-342 KLTPVATLAELADKL
+342 KLTPVATLAEFADKF

-392 QEPSMAPP
+392 K
-400 GMEGETPES
+400 TPE
-409 EVPASEIAATEL
+409 EQAEPMPDDN
-421 SRLADEADEKL
+421 ADETTE
-432 NRGDY
+432 

>member
-15 FRNLRDPTFT
+15 FRNPRNPTFT

-37 HRFSYSNE
+37 HRFSHSNE

-58 DCASIDLEHV
+58 DCAAIDLEHV
-68 RIDEDGRY
+68 RLDADGRY
-76 IDTIKSGLND
+76 TDTIKSGLND
-86 CLTYSANID
+86 CLTFSANID
-95 QTGKTFV
+95 QTGKAFI

-117 VPVDTTTNPNTTS
+117 VPVDTTSNPYVTS
-130 SYDILSMRTGKIIE
+130 SYDILSMRTGKVVE
-144 WFPQHV
+144 WYPRHV
-150 RVRLYNERT
+150 RVRLYNDQT
-159 GQQEELVLNKATIA
+159 GRQEELIMDKSAIA

-192 LIRKMNLLDY
+192 LIRKLNLLDY
-202 VDEQSS
+202 IDEQSS

-220 VIKSETRRQQA
+220 VIKSETRRKQA

-258 TQLNRAVENNIWGEV
+258 TQLNRSVENNIWGEI

-283 LGITEAILNGS
+283 LGITEAILNGT
-294 ADEQTMINYYNNTIA
+294 ADEQTMINYYNNTIV
-309 PIMTAIADELQRKF
+309 PIMSSIADEMQRKF

-329 TQGQAIRFFRDAF
+329 TQGQAIRYFRDAF
-342 KLTPVATLAELADKL
+342 KLTPVSTLAELADKL

-392 QEPSMAPP
+392 QKPVGQTEPAPD
-400 GMEGETPES
+400 EENPE
-409 EVPASEIAATEL
+409 
-421 SRLADEADEKL
+421 EADTKTE
-432 NRGDY
+432 

>member
-15 FRNLRDPTFT
+15 FRNPRDPTFT
-25 NYGLGTYYRPDR
+25 NYGIGTYYRPDR
-37 HRFSYSNE
+37 HRFSHGNE

-58 DCASIDLEHV
+58 DCAAIDLEHV
-68 RIDEDGRY
+68 RLDENGRY
-76 IDTIKSGLND
+76 TDTIKSGLND

-95 QTGKTFV
+95 QTGKAFI
-102 EDIVQSMF
+102 EDAVQSMF
-110 DEGVVAV
+110 DEGVVAI
-117 VPVDTTTNPNTTS
+117 VPVDTTSNPYMTS
-130 SYDILSMRTGKIIE
+130 SYDILTIRTGKVTE
-144 WFPQHV
+144 WYPQHV
-150 RVRLYNERT
+150 RVRLYNDRT
-159 GQQEELVLNKATIA
+159 GKQEELVMSKSAIA
-173 IIENP
+173 IVENP

-192 LIRKMNLLDY
+192 LIRKLNLLDY
-202 VDEQSS
+202 IDEQSS

-220 VIKSETRRQQA
+220 VIKSETRRKQA

-258 TQLNRAVENNIWGEV
+258 TQLNRSVENNIWGEI

-283 LGITEAILNGS
+283 LGITEAILNGT
-294 ADEQTMINYYNNTIA
+294 ADEQTMINYYNNTIV
-309 PIMTAIADELQRKF
+309 PIMSAIADEMQRKF

-329 TQGQAIRFFRDAF
+329 TQGQAIRYFRDAF

-392 QEPSMAPP
+392 K
-400 GMEGETPES
+400 TPE
-409 EVPASEIAATEL
+409 EQAEPMPDDN
-421 SRLADEADEKL
+421 ADETTE
-432 NRGDY
+432 

>member
-15 FRNLRDPTFT
+15 FRNPRDPTFT
-25 NYGLGTYYRPDR
+25 NYGIGTYYRPDR
-37 HRFSYSNE
+37 HRFSHGNE

-58 DCASIDLEHV
+58 DCAAIDLEHV
-68 RIDEDGRY
+68 RLDDNGRY
-76 IDTIKSGLND
+76 TDTIKSGLND

-95 QTGKTFV
+95 QTGKAFI
-102 EDIVQSMF
+102 EDAVQSMF
-110 DEGVVAV
+110 DEGVVAI
-117 VPVDTTTNPNTTS
+117 VPVDTTSNPNMTS
-130 SYDILSMRTGKIIE
+130 SYDILTMRTGKVTE
-144 WFPQHV
+144 WYPQHV
-150 RVRLYNERT
+150 RVRLYNDRT
-159 GQQEELVLNKATIA
+159 GKQEELVMSKSAIA
-173 IIENP
+173 IVENP

-192 LIRKMNLLDY
+192 LIRKLNLLDY
-202 VDEQSS
+202 IDEQSS

-258 TQLNRAVENNIWGEV
+258 TQLNRSVENNIWGEI

-283 LGITEAILNGS
+283 LGITEAILNGT
-294 ADEQTMINYYNNTIA
+294 ADEQTMINYYNNTIV
-309 PIMTAIADELQRKF
+309 PIMSAIADEMQRKF

-329 TQGQAIRFFRDAF
+329 TQGQAIRYFRDAF

-392 QEPSMAPP
+392 K
-400 GMEGETPES
+400 TPE
-409 EVPASEIAATEL
+409 EPAEPMPDDN
-421 SRLADEADEKL
+421 ADETTE
-432 NRGDY
+432 

>member
-15 FRNLRDPTFT
+15 FRNPRDPTFT

-37 HRFSYSNE
+37 HRFSHSNE

-58 DCASIDLEHV
+58 DCAAIDLEHV
-68 RIDEDGRY
+68 RLDADGRY
-76 IDTIKSGLND
+76 TDTIKSGLND
-86 CLTYSANID
+86 CLTFSANID
-95 QTGKTFV
+95 QTGKAFI

-117 VPVDTTTNPNTTS
+117 VPVDTTSNPYMTS
-130 SYDILSMRTGKIIE
+130 SYDILSMRTGKVIE
-144 WFPQHV
+144 WYPQHV
-150 RVRLYNERT
+150 RVRLYNDRT
-159 GQQEELVLNKATIA
+159 GRQEELIMDKSAIA

-192 LIRKMNLLDY
+192 LIRKLNLLDY
-202 VDEQSS
+202 IDEQSS

-258 TQLNRAVENNIWGEV
+258 TQLNRSVENNIWGEI

-283 LGITEAILNGS
+283 LGITEAILNGT
-294 ADEQTMINYYNNTIA
+294 ADEQTMINYYNNTIV
-309 PIMTAIADELQRKF
+309 PIMSSIADEMQRKF

-329 TQGQAIRFFRDAF
+329 TQGQAIRYFRDAF
-342 KLTPVATLAELADKL
+342 KLTPVSTLAELADKL

-392 QEPSMAPP
+392 QKPEGQTEPAPD
-400 GMEGETPES
+400 EENPE
-409 EVPASEIAATEL
+409 
-421 SRLADEADEKL
+421 EADTKTE
-432 NRGDY
+432 

>member
-15 FRNLRDPTFT
+15 FRNPRDPTFT

-37 HRFSYSNE
+37 HRFSHSNE

-58 DCASIDLEHV
+58 DCAAIDLEHV
-68 RIDEDGRY
+68 RLDEDGRY
-76 IDTIKSGLND
+76 TDTIKSGLND

-95 QTGKTFV
+95 QTGKAFI

-117 VPVDTTTNPNTTS
+117 VPVDTTSNPFMTS
-130 SYDILSMRTGKIIE
+130 SYDILSMRTGKVIE
-144 WFPQHV
+144 WYPQHV
-150 RVRLYNERT
+150 RVRLYNDRT
-159 GQQEELVLNKATIA
+159 GRQEELIMDKSAIA

-192 LIRKMNLLDY
+192 LIRKLNLLDY
-202 VDEQSS
+202 IDEQSS

-258 TQLNRAVENNIWGEV
+258 TQLNRSVENNIWGEI

-283 LGITEAILNGS
+283 LGITEAILNGT
-294 ADEQTMINYYNNTIA
+294 ADEQTMINYYNNTIV
-309 PIMTAIADELQRKF
+309 PIMSSIADEMQRKF

-329 TQGQAIRFFRDAF
+329 TQGQAIRYFRDAF
-342 KLTPVATLAELADKL
+342 KLTPVSTLAELADKL

-392 QEPSMAPP
+392 QKSEGQTEPAPD
-400 GMEGETPES
+400 EENPE
-409 EVPASEIAATEL
+409 
-421 SRLADEADEKL
+421 EADTKTE
-432 NRGDY
+432 

>member
-15 FRNLRDPTFT
+15 FLNPRDPTFT
-25 NYGLGTYYRPDR
+25 NYGIGTYYRPDR
-37 HRFSYSNE
+37 HRFSHGNE

-58 DCASIDLEHV
+58 DCAAIDLEHV
-68 RIDEDGRY
+68 RLDENGRY
-76 IDTIKSGLND
+76 TDTIKSGLND

-95 QTGKTFV
+95 QTGKAFI
-102 EDIVQSMF
+102 EDAVQSMF
-110 DEGVVAV
+110 DEGVVAI
-117 VPVDTTTNPNTTS
+117 VPVDTTSNPYMTS
-130 SYDILSMRTGKIIE
+130 SYDILTMRTGKVTE
-144 WFPQHV
+144 WYPQHV
-150 RVRLYNERT
+150 RVRLYNDRT
-159 GQQEELVLNKATIA
+159 GKQEELVMSKSAIA
-173 IIENP
+173 IVENP

-192 LIRKMNLLDY
+192 LIRKLNLLDY
-202 VDEQSS
+202 IDEQSS

-258 TQLNRAVENNIWGEV
+258 TQLNRSVENNIWGEI

-283 LGITEAILNGS
+283 LGITEAILNGT
-294 ADEQTMINYYNNTIA
+294 ADEQTMINYYNNTIV
-309 PIMTAIADELQRKF
+309 PIMSAIADEMQRKF

-329 TQGQAIRFFRDAF
+329 TQGQAIRYFRDAF

-392 QEPSMAPP
+392 K
-400 GMEGETPES
+400 TPE
-409 EVPASEIAATEL
+409 EQAEPMPDDN
-421 SRLADEADEKL
+421 ADETTE
-432 NRGDY
+432 

>member
-15 FRNLRDPTFT
+15 FRNPRDPTFA

-192 LIRKMNLLDY
+192 LIRKLNLLDY

-323 ITRTAR
+323 ITKTAR
-329 TQGQAIRFFRDAF
+329 TQGQAIRYFRDAF

-432 NRGDY
+432 NRGDI

>member
-15 FRNLRDPTFT
+15 FRNPRDPTFT

-37 HRFSYSNE
+37 HRFSHGNE
-45 RSIVTTIFNRIAV
+45 RSIVTTILNRIAV

-68 RIDEDGRY
+68 RLDENGRY
-76 IDTIKSGLND
+76 TDTINSGLND

-95 QTGKTFV
+95 QTGKAFI

-110 DEGVVAV
+110 DEGVVAI
-117 VPVDTTTNPNTTS
+117 VPVDTTNDPYVTS
-130 SYDILSMRTGKIIE
+130 SYDILTMRTGKVTE
-144 WFPQHV
+144 WYPQHV
-150 RVRLYNERT
+150 RVRLYNDRT
-159 GQQEELVLNKATIA
+159 GRQEELMMHKSAIA

-192 LIRKMNLLDY
+192 LIRKLNLLDY
-202 VDEQSS
+202 IDEQSS

-258 TQLNRAVENNIWGEV
+258 TQLNRSVENNIWGEI

-283 LGITEAILNGS
+283 LGITEAILNGT
-294 ADEQTMINYYNNTIA
+294 ADEQTMINYYNNTIV
-309 PIMTAIADELQRKF
+309 PIMSSIADEMQRKF

-329 TQGQAIRFFRDAF
+329 TQGQAIRYFRDAF
-342 KLTPVATLAELADKL
+342 KLTPVSTLAELADKL

-392 QEPSMAPP
+392 QK
-400 GMEGETPES
+400 S
-409 EVPASEIAATEL
+409 EVQPAPDEENPEDADTKTE
-421 SRLADEADEKL
+421 
-432 NRGDY
+432 

>member
-15 FRNLRDPTFT
+15 FRNPRDPTFT
-25 NYGLGTYYRPDR
+25 NYGIGTYYRPDR
-37 HRFSYSNE
+37 HRFSHGNE

-58 DCASIDLEHV
+58 DCAAIDLEHV
-68 RIDEDGRY
+68 RLDENGRY
-76 IDTIKSGLND
+76 TDTKSGLND

-95 QTGKTFV
+95 QTGKAFI
-102 EDIVQSMF
+102 EDAVQSMF
-110 DEGVVAV
+110 DEGVVAI
-117 VPVDTTTNPNTTS
+117 VPVDTTSNPYMTS
-130 SYDILSMRTGKIIE
+130 SYDILTMRTGKVTE
-144 WFPQHV
+144 WYPQHV
-150 RVRLYNERT
+150 RVRLYNDRT
-159 GQQEELVLNKATIA
+159 GKQEELVMSKSAIA
-173 IIENP
+173 IVENP

-192 LIRKMNLLDY
+192 LIRKLNLLDY
-202 VDEQSS
+202 IDEQSS

-258 TQLNRAVENNIWGEV
+258 TQLNRSVENNIWGEI

-283 LGITEAILNGS
+283 LGITEAILNGT
-294 ADEQTMINYYNNTIA
+294 ADEQTMINYYNNTIV
-309 PIMTAIADELQRKF
+309 PIMSAIADEMQRKF

-329 TQGQAIRFFRDAF
+329 TQGQAIRYFRDAF

-392 QEPSMAPP
+392 K
-400 GMEGETPES
+400 TPE
-409 EVPASEIAATEL
+409 EPAEPMPDDN
-421 SRLADEADEKL
+421 ADETTE
-432 NRGDY
+432 